1 MPGLV
6 IEYRLSSG
14 EERSEDWPSV
24 ERFRAWAQAE
34 GLRCTWTAYRPDDE
48 GELVVEDKGRI

>member
-1 MPGLV
+1 MPHIRIAWISADGQ
-6 IEYRLSSG
+6 EC
-14 EERSEDWPSV
+14 EEAWPSV